1 MARVLFINPG
11 PSGHIN
17 PTAALCKELVAR
29 GEEIVYYASD
39 QFQDK
44 LNDTGVEI
52 RTFNTDEMIEAFREF
67 GKDNLYQVVNGLLN
81 TVDMMLP
88 RLIEETKDEHYDYM
102 IYDSMFGCGRLLA
115 QKLNI
120 PAISSVTS
128 FAHNKESFDQFLNA
142 IAATIDLE
150 DIAKSDAHFETLR
163 KQIEAK
169 YDVSVP
175 NRFEVM
181 YNPGDLHLS
190 YIMKKFQLDYQ
201 SFDNSQ
207 FYFAG
212 PSVLEPTDSG
222 FMDELDTSRPVIYIS
237 LGTIFNQNIP
247 FFNKCFTALKDIDAT
262 VVVSIGNENSLDD
275 FNEVPSNFIIK
286 PTVPQVELLQH
297 TSLFLT
303 HAGMNSTNEAMK
315 MGVPM
320 LAFPQ
325 SADQP
330 VVSKQIEDLG
340 LGQRLDAETMTPAE
354 LQQTVQA
361 MLEHLEQYKANI
373 ANIKDDQHSDKPGYV
388 LAADRIFEF
397 RNEFCPQV

>member
-142 IAATIDLE
+142 IAATIDSE
-150 DIAKSDAHFETLR
+150 DITKSDAHFETLR

-373 ANIKDDQHSDKPGYV
+373 ANIKDNQHSDKPGYV

>member
-1 MARVLFINPG
+1 M
-11 PSGHIN
+11 
-17 PTAALCKELVAR
+17 AR

-142 IAATIDLE
+142 IAATIDSE
-150 DIAKSDAHFETLR
+150 DITKSDAHFETLR

-190 YIMKKFQLDYQ
+190 YIMK
-201 SFDNSQ
+201 NSNSTINHLIILN
-207 FYFAG
+207 FTFG

-247 FFNKCFTALKDIDAT
+247 FFNKCFT
-262 VVVSIGNENSLDD
+262 D
-275 FNEVPSNFIIK
+275 FK
-286 PTVPQVELLQH
+286 
-297 TSLFLT
+297 
-303 HAGMNSTNEAMK
+303 
-315 MGVPM
+315 
-320 LAFPQ
+320 
-325 SADQP
+325 
-330 VVSKQIEDLG
+330 
-340 LGQRLDAETMTPAE
+340 
-354 LQQTVQA
+354 
-361 MLEHLEQYKANI
+361 
-373 ANIKDDQHSDKPGYV
+373 GY
-388 LAADRIFEF
+388 
-397 RNEFCPQV
+397 

>member
-142 IAATIDLE
+142 IAATIDSE

-262 VVVSIGNENSLDD
+262 VVVSIGNENSLND

>member
-142 IAATIDLE
+142 IAATIDSE
-150 DIAKSDAHFETLR
+150 DITKSDAHFETLR

>member
-17 PTAALCKELVAR
+17 PTVALCKELVAR

-44 LNDTGVEI
+44 LKDTGVEI
-52 RTFNTDEMIEAFREF
+52 RSFNTDEMIDAFREY
-67 GKDNLYQVVNGLLN
+67 GKDNLFQVINGLLN

-102 IYDSMFGCGRLLA
+102 IYDSMFGCGKLLA

-120 PAISSVTS
+120 PTVSSVTS
-128 FAHNKESFDQFLNA
+128 FAHTKTSFDQFLNA
-142 IAATIDLE
+142 MATTVDPE
-150 DIAKSDAHFETLR
+150 DKAESDAHFENLR
-163 KQIEAK
+163 KQIQSK
-169 YDVSVP
+169 YNVDVP

-181 YNPGDLHLS
+181 YNPGDLHIS
-190 YIMKKFQLDYQ
+190 YIMKKFQLDYK
-201 SFDNSQ
+201 SFDNPQ
-207 FYFAG
+207 FFFAG
-212 PSVLEPTDSG
+212 PSVQEPTDSG
-222 FMDELDTSRPVIYIS
+222 FMDELDRTRPIIYIS
-237 LGTIFNQNIP
+237 LGTVFNQNIP
-247 FFNKCFTALKDIDAT
+247 FFNKCFTALKDVDAT
-262 VVVSIGNENSLDD
+262 VVVSIGNVNSLDD
-275 FNEVPSNFIIK
+275 FEDVPSNFVIK
-286 PTVPQVELLQH
+286 ATVPQVELLQH

-303 HAGMNSTNEAMK
+303 HAGMNSTNESMK
-315 MGVPM
+315 MNVPM

-340 LGQRLDAETMTPAE
+340 LGQRLNAETMTPE
-354 LQQTVQA
+354 HLQETIVE
-361 MLEHLEQYKANI
+361 MLENLDYYKSNIGKIKAEQN
-373 ANIKDDQHSDKPGYV
+373 SDKAGYE

-397 RNEFCPQV
+397 RKEFCPQI

>member
-247 FFNKCFTALKDIDAT
+247 FFNKCFTALKDINAT

>member
-142 IAATIDLE
+142 IATTIDSE